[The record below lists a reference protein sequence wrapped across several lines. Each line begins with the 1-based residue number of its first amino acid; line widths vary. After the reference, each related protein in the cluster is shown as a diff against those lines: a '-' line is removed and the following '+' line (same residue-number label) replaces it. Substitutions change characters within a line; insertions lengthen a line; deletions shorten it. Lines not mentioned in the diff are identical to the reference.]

1 MEVFILFSLRK
12 IPLFPRWKTLHAVI
26 ADCAEFI
33 APEMLPG
40 RQLGAPDLDFKL
52 SKMGL
57 INPEC
62 HTLTHAFTQ
71 A

>member
-33 APEMLPG
+33 ATEMLPG
-40 RQLGAPDLDFKL
+40 RLLGPPD
-52 SKMGL
+52 
-57 INPEC
+57 
-62 HTLTHAFTQ
+62 
-71 A
+71 